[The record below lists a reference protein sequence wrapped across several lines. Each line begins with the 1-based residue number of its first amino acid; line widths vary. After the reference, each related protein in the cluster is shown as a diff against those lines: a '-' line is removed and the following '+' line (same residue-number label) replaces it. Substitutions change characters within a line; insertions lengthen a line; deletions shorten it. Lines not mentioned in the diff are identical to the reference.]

1 MADSNSKKPM
11 ALLLLVVVAVLVVIM
26 VSGGDAAFEGHAK
39 IADKDGC
46 VAAKG
51 DWKKAMVAVD
61 TWKAA
66 DGTEATCTEAGGTF
80 TDKVE
85 EVKDASGEVT
95 TAAADATCMKEAE
108 AETCH
113 EPVWAN
119 LTTKEDC
126 DAANGT
132 FTDEVKADDKA
143 DPPVEGKAASCE
155 PWKATDDTASSDAK

>member
-80 TDKVE
+80 TPKVE
-85 EVKDASGEVT
+85 ADD
-95 TAAADATCMKEAE
+95 TATPPVAEAAATCMKEAE

-113 EPVWAN
+113 EPVWAD
-119 LTTKEDC
+119 LKTKEDC
-126 DAANGT
+126 DAANGK
-132 FTDEVKADDKA
+132 FTDKVDEVKDATTGEVTTAGVDATCAAWTAD
-143 DPPVEGKAASCE
+143 
-155 PWKATDDTASSDAK
+155 ATK

>member
-39 IADKDGC
+39 IADQTGC
-46 VAAKG
+46 EAAKG
-51 DWKKAMVAVD
+51 SWKKAMVAVD

-80 TDKVE
+80 TPKVE
-85 EVKDASGEVT
+85 ADD
-95 TAAADATCMKEAE
+95 TATPPVAEAAATCMKEAE

-113 EPVWAN
+113 EPDWAT
-119 LTTKEDC
+119 LTVEADC
-126 DAANGT
+126 KAANGT
-132 FTDEVKADDKA
+132 YKPKVEADDTA
-143 DPPVEGKAASCE
+143 TPPVEEKAATCE
-155 PWKATDDTASSDAK
+155 AWTADATK